1 VEYSCGIG
9 LDKVHAGCIT
19 YINICMSDLVLDKI
33 DAVNMKIECDD
44 SIAKE
49 LNMFFT
55 FAVPNYQYTPAY
67 KNKKWDGMIRLFN
80 LYSRRL
86 YIGLYDYLK
95 KFAEDRNLSIEVNFD
110 LQEKPELNIEEF
122 ISSLDLNG
130 IVPHDYQLSAINYV
144 ANKQRC
150 LLLSPTGSGKSLII
164 YILLRFYLEQLQ
176 ENQKILIV
184 VPTTGLVSQMYN
196 DFKSYSGDGWDV
208 SKHCHVIFSGQD
220 KVTEKPVVISTW
232 QSIYKL
238 PPEYFESYSVVFGD
252 ECHLFKAK
260 SLTSLMSKLSNAEVR
275 IGTTG
280 TLDGTQVHKLV
291 IEGLFG
297 RVHHVTTTKK
307 LIDTKIL
314 SKLDIDCLVL
324 QYSDSEKAEIKRAP
338 YIDEIKWL
346 IGNEKR
352 NKFIS
357 TLCKNITGNTLLLF
371 NYVELH
377 GKPLYE
383 LIQKVCPDRKVFF
396 IHGGTDVEQREQIR
410 QIVDNEQEA
419 ILVASYGTCS
429 TGINIRN
436 INNIV
441 FTSPSKSV
449 VRVLQSIGRGLRKSD
464 KKDSVKLYD
473 IADNLSHKKYKNHT
487 LRHLDERIKIYTNE
501 SFSYKLIPIKL

>member
-1 VEYSCGIG
+1 
-9 LDKVHAGCIT
+9 
-19 YINICMSDLVLDKI
+19 MSDLVLEKI

-95 KFAEDRNLSIEVNFD
+95 KFAEDRNLSIETNFD
-110 LQEKPELNIEEF
+110 LRKQESVDIDEF
-122 ISSLDLNG
+122 ISLLDLNG
-130 IVPHDYQLSAINYV
+130 IIPHDYQVSAIKHV
-144 ANKQRC
+144 IEKQRC
-150 LLLSPTGSGKSLII
+150 LLVSPTGSGKSLII
-164 YILLRFYLEQLQ
+164 YILLRYYMNHLGDGK
-176 ENQKILIV
+176 KILIV

-208 SKHCHVIFSGQD
+208 SKNCHVIFSGQD
-220 KVTEKPVVISTW
+220 KFTEKPVVISTW

-260 SLTSLMSKLSNAEVR
+260 SLTSLMSKLSSAEIR

-297 RVHHVTTTKK
+297 RVHSVTTTKK

-314 SKLDIDCLVL
+314 SKLDIDCITL
-324 QYSDSEKAEIKRAP
+324 QYEESEIAQIKRAP
-338 YIDEIKWL
+338 YMDEIKWL
-346 IGNEKR
+346 LANDKR
-352 NKFIS
+352 NNFIS
-357 TLCKNITGNTLLLF
+357 SLCKNIKGNTLLLF

-383 LIQKVCPDRKVFF
+383 LIQKQCSDRKVFF
-396 IHGGTDVEQREQIR
+396 IHGGTDVEQRERIR

-436 INNIV
+436 INNII

-464 KKDSVKLYD
+464 RKDTVKLYD

-487 LRHLDERIKIYTNE
+487 MRHLDERIKIYTNE